1 MTIGIFTG
9 KFKPPHVGHY
19 RSILKIADQND
30 STQVFVSA
38 KTEGGITGEMAVEI
52 LEIYF
57 ADRPDIEVHLASV
70 TPVKSAYDYIEELGK
85 SPEAADLDVRVYA
98 LPEDMKRFGAVEK
111 WAGQLASVERVETD
125 RPKFDETGG
134 VSGTL
139 MRSFVQNGDQ
149 QKFFRGLPNDT
160 DKDRIWQIVTNTE
173 VSESPSWAIPAAS
186 FSQQA
191 DPNIMPSAIN
201 VQVGGLPSHWTTS
214 QPYSRFDLKT
224 NPLPDRYGRNPSSK
238 KVKTFDEFCQ
248 EIEFDK

>member
-30 STQVFVSA
+30 STQVFVSS

-52 LEIYF
+52 LKLYF
-57 ADRPDIEVHLASV
+57 ADRPDIDIHLAEV
-70 TPVKSAYDYIEELGK
+70 TPVKSAYDYIEDLGK
-85 SPEAADLDVRVYA
+85 SAGASELDVRVYA

-111 WAGQLASVERVETD
+111 WAGQLASVERVETE
-125 RPKFDETGG
+125 RPQFDETGG
-134 VSGTL
+134 VSGTM
-139 MRSFVQNGDQ
+139 MRSFVQNGDKS
-149 QKFFRGLPNDT
+149 KFFRGLPNDA
-160 DKDRIWQIVTNTE
+160 DKDQVWQIVTNTE

-186 FSQQA
+186 FAQSN
-191 DPNIMPSAIN
+191 DPNIMPSTVN

-224 NPLPDRYGRNPSSK
+224 NPLSDRYGRNPSQK